1 MLRCEG
7 SHVSRV
13 YRMQL
18 PPPHYTVHVKSKS
31 KIFKGETSTK
41 GFVMSTHHIV
51 RESDIKKE
59 ELPALRMDF
68 PSSVASPEPP
78 RINTASYGTT
88 PKLPQ
93 APPDRE
99 IVIKKIPPI
108 AYEDESVGIDLASFL
123 RGETEVFTPLLN
135 SATRQL
141 QEDQRY
147 PSSSSKPSPALMR
160 SISSPTSTQH
170 VPTPSTGYQ
179 TISPSSISQAVS
191 SSNSSRLLFGTLE
204 RIRPG
209 LPPISLANLSVIPSP
224 SPRPVYL
231 HSTTSMRPIATQQ
244 GSSPGGDTIPH
255 QTAALNPFKSD
266 TTGQLPSTLSYTSNQ
281 GSFCTIQSTEA
292 TFPSNPQG
300 SYSSKPPTSGQLTS
314 VSYTSNHPTSLSF
327 SQPQSSSSLLTNNPS
342 LKQFQTTSSPTS
354 NPYTASNATPM
365 RPYGSPNP
373 PVPRPY
379 TSPNP
384 PVPRPYTSPNPPAP
398 RPYISPNSPMSPS
411 YSSSISSGSGKNEI
425 LTSLLSSNNSNL
437 RYNNAANEEYVGL

>member
-31 KIFKGETSTK
+31 KIFKGEPSTK

-78 RINTASYGTT
+78 RINTASYGST

-93 APPDRE
+93 APPDHE
-99 IVIKKIPPI
+99 IVIKKMLPI
-108 AYEDESVGIDLASFL
+108 AFEDESVGIDLASFL

-141 QEDQRY
+141 QENQRY

-170 VPTPSTGYQ
+170 LPTPSTGYE
-179 TISPSSISQAVS
+179 TNSPSSLSQAVS
-191 SSNSSRLLFGTLE
+191 SSTSSRLSFGTQE

-209 LPPISLANLSVIPSP
+209 LPPASLANLSVIPAP

-231 HSTTSMRPIATQQ
+231 HSTTSMRPIATHQ
-244 GSSPGGDTIPH
+244 GSSPGGETNPL
-255 QTAALNPFKSD
+255 QTVMLNPFKSE
-266 TTGQLPSTLSYTSNQ
+266 TTEAQKSGQLPSTLSYTNQ
-281 GSFCTIQSTEA
+281 ASYPTIQSNKA

-300 SYSSKPPTSGQLTS
+300 SYPSKPPTSGHLAS
-314 VSYTSNHPTSLSF
+314 VSYTSNQPTSLSF
-327 SQPQSSSSLLTNNPS
+327 SQPQSTSSFLTNNPTI
-342 LKQFQTTSSPTS
+342 KQFQTTSSPTS

-384 PVPRPYTSPNPPAP
+384 PAP
-398 RPYISPNSPMSPS
+398 RPYISPNSPMSAA

-437 RYNNAANEEYVGL
+437 RY